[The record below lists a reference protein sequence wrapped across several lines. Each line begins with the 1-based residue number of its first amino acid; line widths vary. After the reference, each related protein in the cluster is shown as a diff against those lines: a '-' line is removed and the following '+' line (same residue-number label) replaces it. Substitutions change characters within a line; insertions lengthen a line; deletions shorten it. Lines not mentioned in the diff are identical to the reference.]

1 MAQAAKAPQCDFC
14 GRTSPQLPLVESP
27 LRPVHICLDCV
38 SHIHEAARKELQY
51 SRRLKGWKMPKT
63 SPAEI
68 KAHLDE
74 YIVGQEAAKRKIAI
88 AVYNHYR
95 RIAALLQQKDTPPPV
110 RVEKSNVLLIGPTG
124 TGKTLIA
131 RTIADFLK
139 VPFAIA
145 DATTLTEAGYVGE
158 DVENVLVRL
167 LQAAD
172 YDVEAAQIG
181 IIYIDEIDKIARKS
195 ENPSLTRDVGG
206 EGVQQALLKIL
217 EGTVANVPPKGGR
230 KHPEQSFIALNT
242 ENILFICGGAFEGLD
257 KIIARRLSRQTIG
270 FRREKASTGESAENL
285 YAYVQPEDLRRFGL
299 IPEFIGRLPV
309 IAAMEPLD
317 ENALL
322 RILTEPRHALV
333 KQYQQLLAWDGIEL
347 RFTEGALRAIAREAV
362 RLQTGARAL
371 RTLLETVLE
380 DILYQRPA
388 GNTVEIDEGWA
399 QARLAPLRAA
409 G

>member
-1 MAQAAKAPQCDFC
+1 MSTREKASAPACDFC
-14 GRTSPQLPLVESP
+14 GRSGLPVIQSP
-27 LRPVHICLDCV
+27 LRPVHICLACLEYLNTA
-38 SHIHEAARKELQY
+38 IQEE
-51 SRRLKGWKMPKT
+51 RRAQRRAKHWRFPET

-68 KAHLDE
+68 KAHLDQ
-74 YIVGQEAAKRKIAI
+74 YIVGQEEAKRKIAI

-95 RIAALLQQKDTPPPV
+95 RVDAFLKSDDKAAI

-131 RTIADFLK
+131 RTIAQYLK

-172 YDVEAAQIG
+172 YDVPSAEIG
-181 IIYIDEIDKIARKS
+181 IVYIDEIDKIARKS

-217 EGTVANVPPKGGR
+217 EGVVANVPPKGGR
-230 KHPEQSFIALNT
+230 KHPEQNFIPVNT

-270 FRREKASTGESAENL
+270 FRSHSQSTSLDENL
-285 YAYVQPEDLRRFGL
+285 YQYVEPEDLRRFGL

-309 IAAMEPLD
+309 IAAMEPLN
-317 ENALL
+317 EEALY
-322 RILTEPRHALV
+322 RILVEPRHALV
-333 KQYQQLLAWDGIEL
+333 KQYQTLLSWDGIEL
-347 RFTEGALRAIAREAV
+347 TFTEEALRRIAREAV
-362 RLQTGARAL
+362 ALKTGARAL
-371 RTLLETVLE
+371 RNLLERVLE
-380 DILYQRPA
+380 DVLFTRPRGQKVVITEADVAQRLLS
-388 GNTVEIDEGWA
+388 TK
-399 QARLAPLRAA
+399 AA
-409 G
+409 